1 MLPLKN
7 LRNFWRTLEMH
18 LINCEVNFI
27 FSLSDKRALSND
39 SKTTTFAMTD
49 TKLYVP
55 VVTLSTQD
63 NAKLIQQLKSGF
75 EKQLIG
81 ININQK

>member
-1 MLPLKN
+1 
-7 LRNFWRTLEMH
+7 MH
-18 LINCEVNFI
+18 FINCEVNFI
-27 FSLSDKRALSND
+27 FSLSDKHVLSND

-63 NAKLIQQLKSGF
+63 NAKLIQQLKPGF

>member
-1 MLPLKN
+1 M
-7 LRNFWRTLEMH
+7 
-18 LINCEVNFI
+18 
-27 FSLSDKRALSND
+27 SDKRVLSND